1 MPTFPSEQNL
11 RSINLTENVFFLG
24 EVHRLHMV
32 LNKQMKGTNPYI
44 KLCIVYWIKKV
55 AAPGLENRD

>member
-44 KLCIVYWIKKV
+44 KLCIVY
-55 AAPGLENRD
+55 